1 MKELL
6 KDLHG
11 IRRIHF
17 VGIGGAGMSPL
28 AKILLLLG
36 YEVSGSDQGTSP
48 IIEELVRLGAHIR
61 TDGQRAE
68 NVRGAD
74 AIVVSTAIPYDNPE
88 VIAAWDLRIPKLH
101 RSDINAALVNEYDGI
116 AVAGSHGKTTTTSMI
131 GVTLDRAGVSPTVIV
146 GGEVPDLGTNA
157 KLGTSRYLVSE
168 ADESDGSFLKLR
180 PHIAV
185 VTNVE
190 DDHMDHYGTMEKIIE
205 AFRTFISQIDAD
217 GTAVLCYENEIL
229 RRLGAET
236 DRTVISYAIDAAADY
251 RAADIETCG
260 SVISFTVF
268 ERGTALGR
276 ISLHIPGRHN
286 VLNALA
292 CVAVARLAGLD
303 FDRIADAL
311 AHFHGAKRRFQ
322 TKGKERGIW
331 VVDDYAHHPTEIAA
345 TLAAARQTEPGRLV
359 CVFQPHRYSRTQLLR
374 AEFGGCFA
382 AADLLLLTD
391 VYAAGEAPIPGI
403 SGETLMEEV
412 ARQTGQDAV
421 YLPERADLVQYL
433 AEHVR
438 PGDLVITMGA
448 GNILEVGEE
457 LVARLKEGT
466 AGSSEGLIAVV
477 MGGPSTEAEVSRR
490 SGAAILHALH
500 EKNYPAVGIELNPA
514 TFAEEIKKLRPALVF
529 NALHGKYGEDG
540 VLQGTLDMLGIP
552 YTGSGVRAA
561 ALTMDKTSAK
571 RIFAAEGIATPR
583 FRSFYAGTDTGKIA
597 EEILA
602 AFSLPVVVKAPE
614 QGSSI
619 GVYIVTEEDDL
630 RSSLDEAFSYG
641 GEVLVEEFIAG
652 RELTV
657 VVWGETGHAEA
668 LPVIEITTTSGR
680 YDYESK
686 YTPGAS
692 AHLVPAP
699 ISPECTAEVQ
709 ELAVRAFNACGCTG
723 VARLD
728 VMLSETEKPYAIEV
742 NSVPGMT
749 ETSLVPD
756 ATRAVGLSF
765 PDLCEKILEMA
776 GYQR

>member
-1 MKELL
+1 ML
-6 KDLHG
+6 KDLQG
-11 IRRIHF
+11 IHKIHF

-36 YEVSGSDQGTSP
+36 YEVSGSDQGSSP
-48 IIEELVRLGAHIR
+48 IIEELVRLGAR
-61 TDGQRAE
+61 VWTDGQRAE
-68 NVRGAD
+68 HVRGAD

-131 GVTLDRAGVSPTVIV
+131 GVTLDRAGVSPTIVV

-157 KLGTSRYLVSE
+157 KLGAGRYLVSE

-190 DDHMDHYGTMEKIIE
+190 DDHMDHYGTMEKIIA
-205 AFRTFISQIDAD
+205 AFRTFIAQIDAN

-236 DRTVISYAIDAAADY
+236 DRMVISYAIDAAADY
-251 RAADIETCG
+251 RAADIETNG
-260 SVISFTVF
+260 PVISFTAL
-268 ERGTALGR
+268 ERGAELGR
-276 ISLHIPGRHN
+276 VALHIPGRHN

-292 CVAVARLAGLD
+292 CIAVARLAGLD
-303 FDRIADAL
+303 FDRIRDAL

-322 TKGKERGIW
+322 TKGKVRGIW

-345 TLAAARQTEPGRLV
+345 TLAAARQTEPQRLV

-374 AEFGGCFA
+374 AEFGACFA

-391 VYAAGEAPIPGI
+391 VYAAGEAPIPGV

-412 ARQTGQDAV
+412 VRQTGQDAV
-421 YLPERADLVQYL
+421 YLPDRADLLHYL
-433 AEHVR
+433 VAHVR
-438 PGDLVITMGA
+438 AGDLVITMGA
-448 GNILEVGEE
+448 GNILEVGEQ
-457 LVARLKEGT
+457 LVAQLQEGT
-466 AGSSEGLIAVV
+466 AGTSEGLVVVV

-490 SGAAILHALH
+490 SGAAILRALH
-500 EKNYPAVGIELNPA
+500 EKGYPAVGLELNPP
-514 TFAEEIKKLRPALVF
+514 TFAEDIKKLNPAIVF

-540 VLQGTLDMLGIP
+540 VMQGTLDMLGIP
-552 YTGSGVRAA
+552 YPGSGVRAA
-561 ALTMDKTSAK
+561 ALTMDKAAAK

-583 FRSFYAGTDTGKIA
+583 FRSVYADEDGPALTA
-597 EEILA
+597 SILA
-602 AFSLPVVVKAPE
+602 AFPPPLVIKAAE

-619 GVYIVTEEDDL
+619 GVYIVSSADAL
-630 RSSLDEAFSYG
+630 RGALDEAFSYG
-641 GEVLVEEFIAG
+641 DEVLVEEFIAG

-657 VVWGETGHAEA
+657 AVRGVPGRAEA
-668 LPVIEITTTSGR
+668 LPVVEITTTSGR

-699 ISPECTAEVQ
+699 ISEACTAAVQ
-709 ELAVRAFNACGCTG
+709 ELAVRAFSACGCRG
-723 VARLD
+723 LARVD
-728 VMLSETEKPYAIEV
+728 IMLSEAGVPYAIEV

-756 ATRAVGLSF
+756 AARAADLSF
-765 PDLCEKILEMA
+765 AELCADMLRMA
-776 GYQR
+776 GDRR